1 MRRTNRVADLSQPVF
16 MFFSC
21 SAVTL
26 GVREEAMKNFVPALV
41 TGLAMI
47 TLGLSGPAAAQS
59 SAADRTTRIAANPVR
74 HMMAEVLT
82 VNQGA
87 QALTVRST
95 NKGKETDAVFSV
107 DEAAAPALGD
117 LEPGERVWITY
128 VRVYDQ
134 LRAHR
139 IEKLPAPFQ
148 TQ

>member
-1 MRRTNRVADLSQPVF
+1 
-16 MFFSC
+16 
-21 SAVTL
+21 
-26 GVREEAMKNFVPALV
+26 MKYFVPAVL
-41 TGLAMI
+41 TGLAVV
-47 TLGLSGPAAAQS
+47 TLGLSGCAAAQS
-59 SAADRTTRIAANPVR
+59 SPPGRATRVAANPVR

-95 NKGKETDAVFSV
+95 NNGRATDAVFSV
-107 DEAAAPALGD
+107 EEGAARALAD

-134 LRAHR
+134 LRARR
-139 IEKLPAPFQ
+139 IEKLPPPP

>member
-1 MRRTNRVADLSQPVF
+1 MFLSY
-16 MFFSC
+16 
-21 SAVTL
+21 SAAML
-26 GVREEAMKNFVPALV
+26 GPREEAMKNFVPALV

-47 TLGLSGPAAAQS
+47 TLGLSGGAAAQS
-59 SAADRTTRIAANPVR
+59 SAPDRATRVAANPVR

-95 NKGKETDAVFSV
+95 IRGKETDAVFSV
-107 DEAAAPALGD
+107 DEVAAPALAN

-134 LRAHR
+134 LRAQR
-139 IEKLPAPFQ
+139 IEKLPAPSQ

>member
-1 MRRTNRVADLSQPVF
+1 
-16 MFFSC
+16 
-21 SAVTL
+21 
-26 GVREEAMKNFVPALV
+26 MKHFIPAGV
-41 TGLAMI
+41 TGLVMI
-47 TLGLSGPAAAQS
+47 TLGLSGGAAAQS
-59 SAADRTTRIAANPVR
+59 PAPGRATRVAANPVR

-95 NKGKETDAVFSV
+95 NNGKETHAVFSV
-107 DEAAAPALGD
+107 DEGAAPALAD

-134 LRAHR
+134 LRARR
-139 IEKLPAPFQ
+139 IEKLPASSF

>member
-1 MRRTNRVADLSQPVF
+1 MRAARSQPVF
-16 MFFSC
+16 IFLSY
-21 SAVTL
+21 SAATL
-26 GVREEAMKNFVPALV
+26 LLREEAMKNFVPTLV
-41 TGLAMI
+41 TGLALIM
-47 TLGLSGPAAAQS
+47 LGLSGEAAAQS
-59 SAADRTTRIAANPVR
+59 STPDRATRAAANPVR

-95 NKGKETDAVFSV
+95 INGKETDAVFSV
-107 DEAAAPALGD
+107 DEVAAPALAS
-117 LEPGERVWITY
+117 LEPGERVRITY

-139 IEKLPAPFQ
+139 IEKLPAPSQ